1 MRALICLGL
10 LLAVT
15 PLRLPATATV
25 SPLPPNLVI
34 IFTDD
39 MGYGDVGVFGT
50 KGYRTPNLDRL
61 AAEGGVYRNFCVAAA
76 VCSASRA
83 SLLTGCYANRLG
95 IFNALM
101 PRSKVGLAAAETTL
115 AELLQQ
121 RGYATAIFGK
131 WHLGDAP
138 PFLPPRHG
146 FDEYFGIPYS
156 NDMWPQHPDLA
167 RLPADAAARRS
178 RYPDLPLLEHDR
190 VARTVTTLAEQDQF
204 TTQFTERAV
213 RFIAAH
219 TNRPFFLYLPHP
231 MPHVPL
237 AVSDKFRGQSGA
249 GLYGDVI
256 AEIDW
261 SVGEIMAA
269 LRRHQ
274 LETNTWV
281 IFTSD
286 NGPWLSYG
294 DHAGSAGPLR
304 EGKGTSWEGGIRV
317 PCIMRWPGHI
327 PAGTDSRA
335 MFMTIDLLPTIAARI
350 GAPLPE
356 RKIDGR
362 DVWPL
367 IANQPGATN
376 PHAAYWHYYQVNEL
390 QAVTSGDGRWKLV
403 FPHSFRT
410 LAGKPGGTNGL
421 PAGYVQRKVN
431 APELYD
437 LENDPGETTD
447 VAAKHPGVVARLQAE
462 AEKARAELG
471 DALTRREG
479 PGRREPGRWEPP
491 ES

>member
-1 MRALICLGL
+1 MPAPLLFLFLTIALTV
-10 LLAVT
+10 AA
-15 PLRLPATATV
+15 PAAQR
-25 SPLPPNLVI
+25 PPNIVL

-39 MGYGDVGVFGT
+39 QGYADVGVFGA
-50 KGYRTPNLDRL
+50 KAFRTPHLDRL
-61 AAEGGVYRNFCVAAA
+61 AAEGGVYRNFYVAAA

-83 SLLTGCYANRLG
+83 SLLTGCYANRIG
-95 IFNALM
+95 IFNALNVGS
-101 PRSKVGLAAAETTL
+101 RVGLAAEETTL
-115 AELLQQ
+115 AELLKT
-121 RGYATAIFGK
+121 RGYATAIYGK

-138 PFLPPRHG
+138 PFLPIRHG
-146 FDEYFGIPYS
+146 FDEFFGVPYS
-156 NDMWPQHPDLA
+156 NDMWPQHPDLQ
-167 RLPADAAARRS
+167 RLPPDAAARRS
-178 RYPDLPLLEHDR
+178 RYPDLPLLENDR
-190 VARTVTTLAEQDQF
+190 VVRTITTMADQDQF

-219 TNRPFFLYLPHP
+219 TNQPFFLYLAHP

-237 AVSDKFRGQSGA
+237 AVSDKFRGKSGA
-249 GLYGDVI
+249 GLYGDVM
-256 AEIDW
+256 EEMDW
-261 SVGEIMAA
+261 SVGEILAA

-274 LETNTWV
+274 LESNTWV

-294 DHAGSAGPLR
+294 DHGGSAKPLR

-317 PCIMRWPGHI
+317 PCLMRWPGQI
-327 PAGTDSRA
+327 PAGTDNRA

-367 IANQPGATN
+367 ITAQPGATN
-376 PHAAYWHYYQVNEL
+376 PHSAYWHYYQVNEL

-403 FPHSFRT
+403 FPHSYRT

-421 PAGYVQRKVN
+421 PATYVQRKVN

-447 VAAKHPGVVARLQAE
+447 VAPKHPAIVARLQAE
-462 AEKARAELG
+462 AEQARAELG
-471 DALTRREG
+471 DALTRRDG
-479 PGRREPGRWEPP
+479 PGRREPGRWNPP
-491 ES
+491 GS